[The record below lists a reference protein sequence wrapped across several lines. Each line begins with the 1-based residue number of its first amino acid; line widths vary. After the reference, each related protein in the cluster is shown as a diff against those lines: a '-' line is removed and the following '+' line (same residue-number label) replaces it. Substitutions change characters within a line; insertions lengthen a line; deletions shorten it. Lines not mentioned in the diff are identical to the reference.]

1 MVALRSQGNWRW
13 EGPLGTPLGLVHWKR
28 ASSPVEAGT
37 SGFLWFQ
44 TLIAGSLQTGDRRVR
59 PRLGLRHGTPLA
71 SRDVPG
77 ERGRL
82 SSCIWNLGFFPN
94 DARKN
99 CPFVLTAFTGWSSE
113 RCPGIGFL
121 SRGDRE
127 IGVLR
132 NVEPPTRPRLEC
144 LRETGLILRCDRKV
158 GNPFQTK
165 QGSRPSCPDQE
176 GRKGSEEG
184 VPENLGVPL
193 EGDRDFG
200 ELCGS
205 HQGCQVPFRPP
216 IPNVGL
222 LLRRCSGKGLHLAMT
237 GEPRG
242 FSRVTAGFSSYD
254 GEFRLP
260 LVLAQASPIFHS
272 SCEGKLGIALE

>member
-1 MVALRSQGNWRW
+1 MEFRL
-13 EGPLGTPLGLVHWKR
+13 PLEMSPGREAACRAVFGTW
-28 ASSPVEAGT
+28 
-37 SGFLWFQ
+37 
-44 TLIAGSLQTGDRRVR
+44 
-59 PRLGLRHGTPLA
+59 
-71 SRDVPG
+71 
-77 ERGRL
+77 
-82 SSCIWNLGFFPN
+82 GFFPN

-99 CPFVLTAFTGWSSE
+99 CPFVLTSFTGWSSE
-113 RCPGIGFL
+113 RCPGIGVL

-127 IGVLR
+127 IGVLW

-144 LRETGLILRCDRKV
+144 LRETSLILRCDRKV
-158 GNPFQTK
+158 GNPLQTK
-165 QGSRPSCPDQE
+165 QGSRPSRPDQE

-184 VPENLGVPL
+184 VPENLRVPL

-237 GEPRG
+237 GDRKSTRLNSSHQLNSYAV
-242 FSRVTAGFSSYD
+242 FCLKKKTALNSNEAIDHNKLSA
-254 GEFRLP
+254 E
-260 LVLAQASPIFHS
+260 LVAEHEQ
-272 SCEGKLGIALE
+272 GD

>member
-1 MVALRSQGNWRW
+1 MIRRPPRSTLFPYTTLFR
-13 EGPLGTPLGLVHWKR
+13 
-28 ASSPVEAGT
+28 S
-37 SGFLWFQ
+37 FQ
-44 TLIAGSLQTGDRRVR
+44 TPIAGSPQTGDRRVR

-94 DARKN
+94 DAREN
-99 CPFVLTAFTGWSSE
+99 CPFLWTSFTGWSSE

-132 NVEPPTRPRLEC
+132 NVEAPTRPRLEC

-165 QGSRPSCPDQE
+165 QGSRPSFPDQE

-184 VPENLGVPL
+184 VPENFGVPL

-205 HQGCQVPFRPP
+205 HQGCQVPFRPT

-254 GEFRLP
+254 GEFRMP

>member
-1 MVALRSQGNWRW
+1 MGQESQ
-13 EGPLGTPLGLVHWKR
+13 
-28 ASSPVEAGT
+28 ASSWVEAWN
-37 SGFLWFQ
+37 SACL
-44 TLIAGSLQTGDRRVR
+44 SRC
-59 PRLGLRHGTPLA
+59 PR
-71 SRDVPG
+71 G
-77 ERGRL
+77 ERPLVELYLEPGV
-82 SSCIWNLGFFPN
+82 F
-94 DARKN
+94 
-99 CPFVLTAFTGWSSE
+99 SE
-113 RCPGIGFL
+113 RCTEKLPLRVDCIHRREFGEVSGHRVLIKRGPGN
-121 SRGDRE
+121 RGPS
-127 IGVLR
+127 
-132 NVEPPTRPRLEC
+132 NVEAPTRPRLEC
-144 LRETGLILRCDRKV
+144 RRETGLILRCDRKV

-184 VPENLGVPL
+184 VPENLSVPL

-254 GEFRLP
+254 GEFRMP

>member
-1 MVALRSQGNWRW
+1 
-13 EGPLGTPLGLVHWKR
+13 
-28 ASSPVEAGT
+28 
-37 SGFLWFQ
+37 
-44 TLIAGSLQTGDRRVR
+44 
-59 PRLGLRHGTPLA
+59 
-71 SRDVPG
+71 
-77 ERGRL
+77 L

-99 CPFVLTAFTGWSSE
+99 CPFVLTAFTGGSSE

-184 VPENLGVPL
+184 VPENLSVPL

-254 GEFRLP
+254 GEFSLP
-260 LVLAQASPIFHS
+260 LVLAQASPVFHS

>member
-1 MVALRSQGNWRW
+1 M
-13 EGPLGTPLGLVHWKR
+13 E
-28 ASSPVEAGT
+28 
-37 SGFLWFQ
+37 
-44 TLIAGSLQTGDRRVR
+44 
-59 PRLGLRHGTPLA
+59 
-71 SRDVPG
+71 PG
-77 ERGRL
+77 V
-82 SSCIWNLGFFPN
+82 FPN

-99 CPFVLTAFTGWSSE
+99 CPFVLTSFTGWSSE

-184 VPENLGVPL
+184 VPENLSVPL
-193 EGDRDFG
+193 EETGISGNFVGRIKGAKCPFDLQFLTWDF
-200 ELCGS
+200 S
-205 HQGCQVPFRPP
+205 
-216 IPNVGL
+216 
-222 LLRRCSGKGLHLAMT
+222 
-237 GEPRG
+237 
-242 FSRVTAGFSSYD
+242 
-254 GEFRLP
+254 
-260 LVLAQASPIFHS
+260 
-272 SCEGKLGIALE
+272 

>member
-1 MVALRSQGNWRW
+1 M
-13 EGPLGTPLGLVHWKR
+13 
-28 ASSPVEAGT
+28 
-37 SGFLWFQ
+37 
-44 TLIAGSLQTGDRRVR
+44 
-59 PRLGLRHGTPLA
+59 RHGTPPA

-99 CPFVLTAFTGWSSE
+99 CPFVLTSLTGWSSE

-132 NVEPPTRPRLEC
+132 NVEPPTRLRLKY

-158 GNPFQTK
+158 GNPFQTPPCPD

-184 VPENLGVPL
+184 VPGNISVPL
-193 EGDRDFG
+193 DGDRDVG
-200 ELCGS
+200 ALCGS

-222 LLRRCSGKGLHLAMT
+222 LLRRCSGN
-237 GEPRG
+237 G
-242 FSRVTAGFSSYD
+242 FILR
-254 GEFRLP
+254 
-260 LVLAQASPIFHS
+260 
-272 SCEGKLGIALE
+272 

>member
-1 MVALRSQGNWRW
+1 M
-13 EGPLGTPLGLVHWKR
+13 
-28 ASSPVEAGT
+28 
-37 SGFLWFQ
+37 
-44 TLIAGSLQTGDRRVR
+44 
-59 PRLGLRHGTPLA
+59 RHGTPLA

-94 DARKN
+94 DAREN

-165 QGSRPSCPDQE
+165 QGSRPSRPDQE

-184 VPENLGVPL
+184 CRKTSVFLSRETGISGNFVGRIKGAKCPFDLQFL
-193 EGDRDFG
+193 TWDF
-200 ELCGS
+200 S
-205 HQGCQVPFRPP
+205 
-216 IPNVGL
+216 
-222 LLRRCSGKGLHLAMT
+222 
-237 GEPRG
+237 
-242 FSRVTAGFSSYD
+242 
-254 GEFRLP
+254 
-260 LVLAQASPIFHS
+260 
-272 SCEGKLGIALE
+272 